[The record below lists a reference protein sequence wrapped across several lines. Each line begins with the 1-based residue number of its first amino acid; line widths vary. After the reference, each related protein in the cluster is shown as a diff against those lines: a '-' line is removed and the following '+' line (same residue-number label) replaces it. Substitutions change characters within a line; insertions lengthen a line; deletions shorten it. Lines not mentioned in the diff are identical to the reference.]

1 MRSMSNSGPGWPS
14 NSASGGALFGERT
27 TIDREMFD
35 AVIDALLDGS
45 PPVRIEVARKLAETA
60 PGWWSGPTLHR
71 VRDKDDDGA

>member
-1 MRSMSNSGPGWPS
+1 
-14 NSASGGALFGERT
+14 
-27 TIDREMFD
+27 MFD